1 MLTNFLPDLK
11 TVLTPALVRALLRRY
26 ERPGMYGMHAN
37 GLYSSSCV
45 LSSLNGSTSNRLSG
59 MELLSLCVVL
69 LVWVCLFLSFFLG

>member
-1 MLTNFLPDLK
+1 MLTSFLPDLK

-45 LSSLNGSTSNRLSG
+45 LSSLNGRTSKRLSG

-69 LVWVCLFLSFFLG
+69 LVCVCLFPT